1 MSESQKNGPAAGKP
15 ASQIHG
21 EPARAGERGAGEG
34 HPIASGSGRPARRR
48 RIPPKLYRIGEVVEY
63 ANVSRQ
69 TVHNYTT
76 MGLLPEARWTRG
88 GHRLYGESVFDR
100 LDKLAELKAQHKS
113 MQEIRQYFIQ
123 LDRQE
128 NGIEEGQSAE
138 HRPGEA
144 PGAGGGRI
152 Y

>member
-1 MSESQKNGPAAGKP
+1 M
-15 ASQIHG
+15 
-21 EPARAGERGAGEG
+21 
-34 HPIASGSGRPARRR
+34 
-48 RIPPKLYRIGEVVEY
+48 
-63 ANVSRQ
+63 
-69 TVHNYTT
+69 HNYTT

-123 LDRQE
+123 LDGQE
-128 NGIEEGQSAE
+128 NGTEEGRSAE
-138 HRPGEA
+138 QRAGEA